1 MFEIDIS
8 KNKRRKKRTKK
19 KEQSDL
25 YSHIYWSNDYRL
37 CVTRVHRMVRYAAIG
52 TKRGRLRD
60 GRATWVGVETF
71 IAGPYFYTLPL
82 LLATLICVVRHN
94 RPPSSME
101 NLRECSPSF
110 SSPSLQLVD
119 LNRCQIKIAHRV
131 TYFSAEFLDISRVG
145 RIPLKYLFFNFV
157 FTRSPFLPKFLLML
171 LQMPG
176 ISIFRKIIIEKH
188 RYLDRIELDSN
199 LLYF

>member
-1 MFEIDIS
+1 MTSIRIKEKKK
-8 KNKRRKKRTKK
+8 KNKGTIRFVFA
-19 KEQSDL
+19 
-25 YSHIYWSNDYRL
+25 YWNNDYRL
-37 CVTRVHRMVRYAAIG
+37 CVTRVHRMERYAAIG

-60 GRATWVGVETF
+60 GRATRAGVETF

-157 FTRSPFLPKFLLML
+157 FSRFPFLPAKFLLRRN
-171 LQMPG
+171 
-176 ISIFRKIIIEKH
+176 IDFSKDNYRKTYIVI
-188 RYLDRIELDSN
+188 
-199 LLYF
+199 

>member
-1 MFEIDIS
+1 MKQWLSSLRNARSSNGTLRGHWHETGSF
-8 KNKRRKKRTKK
+8 KGWT
-19 KEQSDL
+19 
-25 YSHIYWSNDYRL
+25 SH
-37 CVTRVHRMVRYAAIG
+37 A
-52 TKRGRLRD
+52 GR
-60 GRATWVGVETF
+60 VETF

-94 RPPSSME
+94 WPPSSME

>member
-1 MFEIDIS
+1 MTSVKIKEE
-8 KNKRRKKRTKK
+8 K
-19 KEQSDL
+19 KEQRKKNNPICIR
-25 YSHIYWSNDYRL
+25 IYIASNDYRL

-60 GRATWVGVETF
+60 GRATRVGVETF
-71 IAGPYFYTLPL
+71 IAGSYFYILPL

-131 TYFSAEFLDISRVG
+131 TYFFAEFLDISRVG